1 VDSHKNSALNAFRLV
16 AVALTI
22 ALGSTVAL
30 PGRPHSKTQN
40 ISTTAPKFEY
50 EVATIKPSKPG
61 SGPGGY
67 SFPSGG
73 FRAANLTLQSL
84 VGAAYNIRDDQIS
97 GAPKWLNS
105 DRYDV
110 EAKMDGSAAADLQK
124 LSRDEQNV
132 ARQLMLQA
140 LLADRLMLTIHRE
153 TKELSVYLLVIAKNG
168 PKLQE
173 ARPGDTYADGI
184 KGRDGSP
191 LEAGNTRTTGGRG
204 ARILTAHAVPIAT
217 LTQMLLAYLGRPVLD
232 KTGLAG
238 KYDFTL
244 TWGPD
249 DNRPPSLAGGASSDG
264 SSSVASDSN
273 GPPLLTALQEQLGL
287 KLESGKGPL
296 EVIVIDHI
304 ERPSGN

>member
-1 VDSHKNSALNAFRLV
+1 MRSAFRLG
-16 AVALTI
+16 AVTLTI
-22 ALGSTVAL
+22 ALGLTVAMS
-30 PGRPHSKTQN
+30 GRAESPTQN
-40 ISTTAPKFEY
+40 ASAHTPKFEY

-61 SGPGGY
+61 SVPGNY
-67 SFPSGG
+67 SFPSDG
-73 FRAANLTLQSL
+73 FKATNVTLQTL
-84 VGAAYNIRDDQIS
+84 IEAAYHIGDDQIS

-124 LSRDEQNV
+124 LSREEQNV
-132 ARQLMLQA
+132 ARQQMLQA
-140 LLADRLMLTIHRE
+140 LFADRLMLTIHRE
-153 TKELSVYLLVIAKNG
+153 TKEFSVYLLVIAKNG

-173 ARPGDTYADGI
+173 AKPGDTYADGI

-191 LEAGNTRTTGGRG
+191 LEAGNTRTTGGRN
-204 ARILTAHAVPIAT
+204 ARTLTAHAVPIST
-217 LTQMLLAYLGRPVLD
+217 LTQLLLAYLGRPVLD

-249 DNRPPSLAGGASSDG
+249 DNRPPALTGGASNDG
-264 SSSVASDSN
+264 YPSVASDSN
-273 GPPLLTALQEQLGL
+273 GPPLLAAVQEQLGL
-287 KLESGKGPL
+287 KLESGKGPG